1 MDRRLRNRIVILL
14 MLAAIVAFALVR
26 LQGRQPIA
34 KISAIKPMRENLV
47 SSISTNGRV
56 EPIAPFVMR
65 AQLDTFVQKVGVVEG
80 QAVKKGHLLL
90 ELDVK
95 DAAARLAESKS
106 KLLHAED
113 DLRAAKAGGRVDE
126 AARTAGA
133 LATAIANRDRLQRNH
148 DALQRLIAQQAA
160 TKEELA
166 ANDLE
171 LAKAQSQVTQL
182 TAAKE
187 EFDRAVKLEASSSEL
202 QVEQLRSEVAALEE
216 KVRDGRIVAPA
227 DGTLYALGRHG
238 DSNLPIAKGDY
249 VKVGDLLAEMADL
262 HRVRVRAFIDE
273 PELGALE
280 PGEPVK
286 ITWDA
291 LPNRSW
297 SGKTEIIP
305 KQVVPRAARS
315 VGELLCNVDN
325 DKLELLPNINVDVRI
340 NSRER
345 VNVLTV
351 PRGAVEAEGG
361 RRFVFVVLRNALG
374 IGKATL
380 EKREIAVGIAD
391 ATNYEVAAGLQDD
404 EMVALPG
411 DVDLRDGMPV
421 RIVDTD
427 PAYIRGRSNAN

>member
-1 MDRRLRNRIVILL
+1 
-14 MLAAIVAFALVR
+14 MLIFLVLAGIVAFALVR
-26 LQGRQPIA
+26 LQGRQPLA

-47 SSISTNGRV
+47 SSISTNGKV

-65 AQLDTFVQKVGVVEG
+65 AQLDTFVVKVGAAEG
-80 QAVKKGHLLL
+80 QAVKKGQLLL

-95 DAAARLAESKS
+95 DAAARLAETKS
-106 KLLHAED
+106 KLLQAED
-113 DLRAAKAGGRVDE
+113 DLKTARGGGRVDE
-126 AARTAGA
+126 VARTEGA

-148 DALQRLIAQQAA
+148 EVLQRLIAQQAA
-160 TKEELA
+160 TKDELA

-182 TAAKE
+182 TAARE
-187 EFDRAVKLEASSSEL
+187 EFERGVRLEASSAEL
-202 QVEQLRSEVAALEE
+202 HVEQLRSEVAALEE

-238 DSNLPIAKGDY
+238 DANLPIKTGDY
-249 VKVGDLLAEMADL
+249 VRVGDLLAEMADL

-297 SGKTEIIP
+297 EGKTEIIP

-391 ATNYEVAAGLQDD
+391 ATNYEVAAGLQED

-421 RIVDTD
+421 RIVNTDTS
-427 PAYIRGRSNAN
+427 YIRGRSNAN